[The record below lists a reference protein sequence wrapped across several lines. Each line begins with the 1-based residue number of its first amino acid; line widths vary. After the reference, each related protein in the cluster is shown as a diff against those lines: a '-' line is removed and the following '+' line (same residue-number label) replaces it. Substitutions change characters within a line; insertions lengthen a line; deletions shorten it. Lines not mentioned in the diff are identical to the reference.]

1 MQIQENRTTTGAP
14 VDPFNATRETQLGFA
29 PPTNNSEFNLFAEIF
44 NSFAASA
51 PPPSPTN
58 VEPIQSNNLA
68 QEPTPAPD
76 TTREKDKEDLSDD
89 PSVRTALTPY
99 ALPVASQPILTKKV
113 DAVAKNDLKAK
124 SIDNTDSQSR
134 SVSVA
139 PSLDGKASEEPIATL
154 TEKPTDESISNSANI
169 GEVPVEQAQA
179 PVVAPENQVTKS
191 KQTKTT
197 SETSDRETSDSAS
210 HVSPNNQQPTSP
222 VGKTSPDQPTRL
234 NNDIAS
240 SGATQATSGVSD
252 SSQSNDRGDRRR
264 RSNDVNNRASG
275 DARQEPTREIT
286 KDSAIT
292 PVSSANSTPDAQSS
306 AVSNG
311 FGSANASTSTA
322 SQVGPAASYL
332 AAPQAIAIQ
341 LDASGSVIRGSG
353 VQGVQSGAT
362 SVKSFTRRSERSVE
376 SAGADSTPSSRRTD
390 IADRARLV
398 HRIAKAFQKMGI
410 DSGQVRLKMHPD
422 ELGGVQIEMQVTGR
436 SVKAKV
442 IADGEDA
449 RQLLQDSLP
458 ELRQRL
464 ESQGLT
470 VERLDVELRSE
481 NERSSL
487 MNQNPQ
493 QQNQRSNDEAASRNG
508 VWRRPAETRD
518 ANNIVDVK
526 PEPRLDVRTAK
537 ANRSLDLKI

>member
-14 VDPFNATRETQLGFA
+14 VDPFSATRETQLGFA
-29 PPTNNSEFNLFAEIF
+29 PPTTNSEFNLFAEIF

-58 VEPIQSNNLA
+58 VEPSQSSDLA
-68 QEPTPAPD
+68 PAPE
-76 TTREKDKEDLSDD
+76 TTRAKDEEDISDD
-89 PSVRTALTPY
+89 PSDRTGLTPY
-99 ALPVASQPILTKKV
+99 ALPVPSQPILTKKV
-113 DAVAKNDLKAK
+113 DAAAKSDLKAK
-124 SIDNTDSQSR
+124 SINNADSQSR
-134 SVSVA
+134 SVSVD
-139 PSLDGKASEEPIATL
+139 PPLDGNAGKEPIATL
-154 TEKPTDESISNSANI
+154 TEKPTDESTSNVANI
-169 GEVPVEQAQA
+169 VQVPIEQSQKS
-179 PVVAPENQVTKS
+179 VVAPENQVSRS

-197 SETSDRETSDSAS
+197 SETSDSAS
-210 HVSPNNQQPTSP
+210 PVSQNNQQPTSP
-222 VGKTSPDQPTRL
+222 VSEASPDQPMQL
-234 NNDIAS
+234 NNDV
-240 SGATQATSGVSD
+240 ATSDATHAASGVSD
-252 SSQSNDRGDRRR
+252 GSQSSDRDRGDRRR

-275 DARQEPTREIT
+275 VDRQEPNREIP
-286 KDSAIT
+286 KDSAIA
-292 PVSSANSTPDAQSS
+292 PASSANSRPDAQSS

-311 FGSANASTSTA
+311 FVSAESIGNASPSTA

-332 AAPQAIAIQ
+332 AALQAIAIQ
-341 LDASGSVIRGSG
+341 RESSGSVMRGSV
-353 VQGVQSGAT
+353 VQGVQSASGAT
-362 SVKSFTRRSERSVE
+362 SAKTFTRGTERSAE

-436 SVKAKV
+436 SVKAMV

-481 NERSSL
+481 SERSSL
-487 MNQNPQ
+487 MNQNQQ
-493 QQNQRSNDEAASRNG
+493 QQNQRSNDEAASRNV
-508 VWRRPAETRD
+508 VWRRPAEARD
-518 ANNIVDVK
+518 ANSIVDTK
-526 PEPRLDVRTAK
+526 PEPRPDARTAR

>member
-14 VDPFNATRETQLGFA
+14 VDPFIAVRETQLGFA
-29 PPTNNSEFNLFAEIF
+29 LPSTNCDVNLFAEIF

-58 VEPIQSNNLA
+58 VEPSQSSALTP
-68 QEPTPAPD
+68 EPAPE
-76 TTREKDKEDLSDD
+76 TTQDKDNEDLSDD
-89 PSVRTALTPY
+89 PSDRTGLTPY
-99 ALPVASQPILTKKV
+99 GLPVASQSILTRKV
-113 DAVAKNDLKAK
+113 DAAAKCDLKAK
-124 SIDNTDSQSR
+124 SIDNSDSQSR
-134 SVSVA
+134 SASVDPLPGGNA
-139 PSLDGKASEEPIATL
+139 GKEPIATL
-154 TEKPTDESISNSANI
+154 TEKPTDESTSNAANLVA
-169 GEVPVEQAQA
+169 VPIEQIKKQD
-179 PVVAPENQVTKS
+179 VAPENHVSTL

-197 SETSDRETSDSAS
+197 SETSDSAS
-210 HVSPNNQQPTSP
+210 SVSQNDQQPTSP
-222 VGKTSPDQPTRL
+222 VGDASSDQPTQL
-234 NNDIAS
+234 NNEVATSD
-240 SGATQATSGVSD
+240 ATQATSGVSD
-252 SSQSNDRGDRRR
+252 GSQSSDRGDRRR
-264 RSNDVNNRASG
+264 RSNDGNNRASG
-275 DARQEPTREIT
+275 VARQEPTREIP
-286 KDSAIT
+286 KDSSIT
-292 PVSSANSTPDAQSS
+292 PVSSANSTPEAPSS

-311 FGSANASTSTA
+311 FGSADSIGNASTSTA

-341 LDASGSVIRGSG
+341 RDASGSVMRGSV
-353 VQGVQSGAT
+353 VQGVQSASGAT
-362 SVKSFTRRSERSVE
+362 STRSFTRGSERSAE

-449 RQLLQDSLP
+449 RQLLRDSMP

-487 MNQNPQ
+487 MNQNQQ
-493 QQNQRSNDEAASRNG
+493 QQNQRSHDEAASRNG
-508 VWRRPAETRD
+508 VWRRPAEARNT
-518 ANNIVDVK
+518 IKVVDTK